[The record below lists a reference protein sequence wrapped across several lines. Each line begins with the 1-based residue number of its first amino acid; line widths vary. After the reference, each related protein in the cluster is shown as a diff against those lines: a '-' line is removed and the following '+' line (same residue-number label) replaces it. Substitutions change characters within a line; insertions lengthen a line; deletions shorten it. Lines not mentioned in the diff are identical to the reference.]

1 MKRIVFSLLAI
12 VMLAGGGL
20 QAQQRPVK
28 SKVVFEADS
37 LPSQLL
43 RFLNGNMKAEDKLA
57 ANAQVVQQFE
67 GAYNAMTRDR
77 REKVVAL
84 YNNARKTKLE
94 AQPDYVNL
102 TQTLV
107 AYNGAKVSATVF
119 DEWVEA
125 MNAIMTI
132 TSKKKAMVEFIQYT
146 ADLLADRTLYKSRTS
161 VWRVES
167 GAVFSFV
174 PLRNDVK
181 TVFKGTVNL

>member
-102 TQTLV
+102 TQALV
-107 AYNGAKVSATVF
+107 AYAGAKVSASIF
-119 DEWVEA
+119 DEWIAAVS
-125 MNAIMTI
+125 AIFTI
-132 TSKKKAMVEFIQYT
+132 TNKKKEQQEFIEYT
-146 ADLLADRTLYKSRTS
+146 AMMVADRTLYHPQRHQDGLF
-161 VWRVES
+161 RL
-167 GAVFSFV
+167 G
-174 PLRNDVK
+174 
-181 TVFKGTVNL
+181 